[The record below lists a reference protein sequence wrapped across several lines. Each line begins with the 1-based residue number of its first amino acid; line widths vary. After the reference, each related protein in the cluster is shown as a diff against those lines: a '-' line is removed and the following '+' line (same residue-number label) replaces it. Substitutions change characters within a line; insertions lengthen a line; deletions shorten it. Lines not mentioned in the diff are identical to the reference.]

1 MTESNAMIKRFI
13 ALRILFTPR
22 ILFKIAVALWVLS
35 LLVISVRAFC
45 NPTLNTV
52 TVPYSLAS
60 KAWWGGGRVY
70 IGPGGMNYLP
80 HFAIIFSLFDAV
92 PTPYGDILWRVFA
105 FALVTTGLWRFCRR
119 LSGDAPHSDAY
130 TCFFWVT
137 LLTLPLSLAALRNGQ
152 ANAVFG
158 GMILHAIVSLD
169 SKKWGWA
176 AGWIVLAAAVK
187 PLGIVL
193 ALLAPFVYR
202 PLRWRMLLAL
212 AALVAFPFLF
222 ATPAYVM
229 AQYHAF
235 AGNLQV
241 CAVVNDNSY
250 ADIGGV
256 LRAFHIEM
264 PPLLSKAVRVLG
276 GGVTLIL
283 WMWGSRWLRGTLR
296 ALWLLAL
303 TGSYLMLFNPMNEAN
318 SYVIMAPAFALW
330 AVWLLTNKVCRG
342 IGWGIVFIMY
352 TMSVWPLLMHPWFG
366 NRFALFWHPIM
377 TMVFIALLIPVVMR
391 LGDPDQ
397 VEME

>member
-1 MTESNAMIKRFI
+1 M
-13 ALRILFTPR
+13 
-22 ILFKIAVALWVLS
+22 LFKVAVGLWVLS
-35 LLVISVRAFC
+35 LVVICVRAFC
-45 NPTLNTV
+45 DPTANTV

-80 HFAIIFSLFDAV
+80 HFAIIFSLFDAM
-92 PTPYGDILWRVFA
+92 PAPFGEILWRVFA

-119 LSGDAPHSDAY
+119 LGGAAPHSDASGMNVSGGDVHEKNASGGDAY
-130 TCFFWVT
+130 TSFFWVT

-158 GMILHAIVSLD
+158 GMILHAVVSLD

-176 AGWIVLAAAVK
+176 AGWIVLSAAVK

-212 AALVAFPFLF
+212 AALVGFPFLF

-235 AGNLQV
+235 AGNLKV

-256 LRAFHIEM
+256 LRAFHVEM

-276 GGVTLIL
+276 GGVTLML
-283 WMWGSRWLRGTLR
+283 WMWGSKWLRGPLR

-330 AVWLLTNKVCRG
+330 AVALLRGGECRRT
-342 IGWGIVFIMY
+342 GWAIVFITLSMGVLP
-352 TMSVWPLLMHPWFG
+352 SVLYPWLG
-366 NRFALFWHPIM
+366 NGFALVWHPVM
-377 TMVFIALLIPVVMR
+377 TMVFVVLLVPVVMR
-391 LGDPDQ
+391 LGEEKND
-397 VEME
+397 EG